1 MLHGPLSLDDQ
12 SLLQKMFALTLT
24 GSNPLHKITVIDG
37 VGGAGKTTYVLTIA
51 QVLGLDKTATLRTK
65 YLGDRFEI
73 GQLYRKNLLIG
84 PDVDSD
90 FFQTGGTT
98 QEKALPG
105 GDTLKGKRKVSN
117 KPFDPPGRLNIF
129 FPANTRLK
137 IRLQGDASAWLRRL
151 VIVRY

>member
-65 YLGDRFEI
+65 HLGDRFEI
-73 GQLYRKNLLIG
+73 GQLYRNTLLIG
-84 PDVDSD
+84 PNVDTH
-90 FFQTGGTT
+90 FLQTERAT
-98 QEKALPG
+98 
-105 GDTLKGKRKVSN
+105 
-117 KPFDPPGRLNIF
+117 
-129 FPANTRLK
+129 PA
-137 IRLQGDASAWLRRL
+137 Q
-151 VIVRY
+151 